1 MTHSKA
7 LHWIEG
13 AWRDSP
19 VHLQSIDPATA
30 ASIGTYADGG
40 EAEARLAVGAAHR
53 AFTTTAWATDRA
65 LRSKVLHELADAF
78 ERNADALVEMLSTE
92 NGKVRAEARFEASM
106 VPPKLRYYASV
117 AMTEYGRALEPRPGA
132 FSMVLRQPVGVAG
145 IIVPWNSPV
154 VLMVRSLAPALA
166 AGTTVAIKMPGQTAQ
181 TNALVARIMSQA
193 PSLPRGVI
201 NLFNE
206 SGAEGAKFLVASPDV
221 PVISFTGSTAT
232 GRAISAAGAQH
243 LKRFGLELGGKTP
256 MLVFD
261 DADLDAAIP
270 KLVQA
275 LTTFS
280 GQFCMTGSRVLVQ
293 RGVADALRSR
303 LVERAS
309 AVVVGPARDPASQMG
324 PLIDKANVARV
335 DRTVQAAIVAG
346 ARPLLRGGPVVEGA
360 LGRGA
365 FYRPTILEITDAAMD
380 IAQQET
386 FGPVLTLQ
394 VFDTEAEGIALAN
407 DSEYGLAASV
417 WTRDVARSLRVARV
431 LDVGTVWVNDWAVV
445 HDEFE
450 EGGFKQ
456 SGLGRL
462 NGLAAM
468 EDFVEYKH
476 IALNAQLAATP

>member
-1 MTHSKA
+1 VNHSKA
-7 LHWIEG
+7 LHWIDG
-13 AWRDSP
+13 QWRDSP
-19 VHLQSIDPATA
+19 SHRQSIDPATS

-40 EAEARLAVGAAHR
+40 EEEARLAVDAAQR
-53 AFTTTAWATDRA
+53 AFRTTAWATDRT
-65 LRSKVLHELADAF
+65 LRSRVLHELADAF
-78 ERNADALVEMLSTE
+78 ERNADALVELLSTE
-92 NGKVRAEARFEASM
+92 NGKVRAEARFEVSM
-106 VPPKLRYYASV
+106 VSPKLRYYASV
-117 AMTEYGRALEPRPGA
+117 ALTEYGRALEPKAGA

-166 AGTTVAIKMPGQTAQ
+166 AGATVAIKMPGQTAQ
-181 TNALVARIMSQA
+181 TNALVASIMSEA
-193 PSLPRGVI
+193 ASLPRGVI

-206 SGAEGAKFLVASPDV
+206 SGAEGAKHLVATPHV

-232 GRAISAAGAQH
+232 GRAISAAGASQ

-261 DADLDAAIP
+261 DADLEAAVP

-293 RGVADALRSR
+293 RGVADALKAR
-303 LVERAS
+303 LIERVS
-309 AVVVGPARDPASQMG
+309 AVVVGPARDVASQMG
-324 PLIDKANVARV
+324 PLIDKDNVARV
-335 DRTVQAAIVAG
+335 DRAVQAAIVSG
-346 ARPLLRGGPVVEGA
+346 AQALVRGGPATDGA
-360 LGRGA
+360 LARGA
-365 FYRPTILEITDAAMD
+365 FYRPTVLEITDPSMD

-394 VFDTEAEGIALAN
+394 VFDTEEEGIALAN

-456 SGLGRL
+456 SGRGRL

-468 EDFVEYKH
+468 DDFVEYKH
-476 IALNAQLAATP
+476 IALNAQLNN